1 LGKKEVF
8 QLKKYAIAIAT
19 VLTLSLTLL
28 GVRMVMAG
36 TGGTEFTEIYMM
48 LQGWT
53 QGFLG
58 KTIALGCF
66 LTGMAIGIVRQS
78 LMSIALGV
86 GGGMAVY
93 YTPNIIDSIV
103 TALL

>member
-1 LGKKEVF
+1 M
-8 QLKKYAIAIAT
+8 KKYAIAIAAA
-19 VLTLSLTLL
+19 LALL
-28 GVRMVMAG
+28 GVKMAIAG
-36 TGGTEFTEIYMM
+36 TGGTEFTEIYTM

-58 KTIALGCF
+58 KAIALGCF

>member
-1 LGKKEVF
+1 LKKEVV
-8 QLKKYAIAIAT
+8 IVSG
-19 VLTLSLTLL
+19 VLLL
-28 GVRMVMAG
+28 VWASAVMAG
-36 TGGTEFTEIYMM
+36 TGGTEFTEIYTM

-58 KTIALGCF
+58 KAIALGCF

-78 LMSIALGV
+78 MMSIALGI
-86 GGGMAVY
+86 GGGMAVQ